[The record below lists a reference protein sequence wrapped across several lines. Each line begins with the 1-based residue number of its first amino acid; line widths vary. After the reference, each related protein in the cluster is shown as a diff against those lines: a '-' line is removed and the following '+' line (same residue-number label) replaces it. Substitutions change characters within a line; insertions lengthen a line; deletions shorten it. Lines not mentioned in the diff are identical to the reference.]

1 MRRSG
6 FTLIE
11 LVFVIVILGILAAV
25 AVPRLAGVQ
34 DDATVATEDAG
45 IGAVRT
51 GVQSMKGKII
61 LAGGTTFNIT
71 LTGKDGTI
79 GAATVTPGTGGNVI
93 SNNLRDLSV
102 NSATIG
108 ATNTLTQVAANVD
121 GTLSAVLDPGSR
133 EQWKTNG
140 SGNNTVIAGP
150 ASSNIADT
158 SAKYNTAGSWLYSPA
173 SGTVSYRS
181 TTKYQ

>member
-1 MRRSG
+1 MKRSG

-51 GVQSMKGKII
+51 GLQALRGKII
-61 LAGGTTFNIT
+61 LQPGGFNLT
-71 LTGKDGTI
+71 LVGIDGVS
-79 GAATVTPGTGGNVI
+79 GPATVTAANIGGNVI
-93 SNNLRDLSV
+93 PLST
-102 NSATIG
+102 AG
-108 ATNTLTQVAANVD
+108 AIVAGANTLTQASANVD
-121 GTLSAVLDPGSR
+121 GTLCVVLDAGSR
-133 EQWKTNG
+133 AQWKTKA

-150 ASSNIADT
+150 ASSTVADT
-158 SAKYNTAGSWLYSPA
+158 SARYNTAGSWLYTPA
-173 SGTVSYRS
+173 ASTVVYR
-181 TTKYQ
+181 TATVY

>member
-51 GVQSMKGKII
+51 GLQALRGKII
-61 LAGGTTFNIT
+61 LQPGGFNVTLVGIDGVSGTAAVTTANI
-71 LTGKDGTI
+71 
-79 GAATVTPGTGGNVI
+79 GGNVI
-93 SNNLRDLSV
+93 PLSV
-102 NSATIG
+102 NG
-108 ATNTLTQVAANVD
+108 AIVNGANTLTRTSANND
-121 GTLSAVLDPGSR
+121 GTLSVVLEAGSR
-133 EQWKTNG
+133 AQWKTRDG
-140 SGNNTVIAGP
+140 TANNTIIAGP
-150 ASSNIADT
+150 ASSTVADG
-158 SAKYNTAGSWLYSPA
+158 AARYNTSGSWLYTPA
-173 SGTVSYRS
+173 ASTVVYQA
-181 TTKYQ
+181 TTKY